1 MGPLCPRPHPKKPMK
16 GKNREMTSSVTFY
29 PFTVQSQPG
38 LSYIAEERGGAGY
51 RGGLTTHGA
60 PGQ

>member
-1 MGPLCPRPHPKKPMK
+1 MILCLEQILLWGSETCSNLLK
-16 GKNREMTSSVTFY
+16 
-29 PFTVQSQPG
+29 
-38 LSYIAEERGGAGY
+38 LERSDSDAALY